1 MRTLQELW
9 RAASA
14 FEMKGMDGNECLEA
28 ARGNLTRRAGGAVAG
43 GGISEC
49 MRAEPGEC
57 GEPAG
62 WQERIGGLRRITD
75 LA

>member
-14 FEMKGMDGNECLEA
+14 FEMKGMGGHKCLEA
-28 ARGNLTRRAGGAVAG
+28 ARGNSERESRGCRGL
-43 GGISEC
+43 GGISKC
-49 MRAEPGEC
+49 MSAEPGERV
-57 GEPAG
+57 EAAG